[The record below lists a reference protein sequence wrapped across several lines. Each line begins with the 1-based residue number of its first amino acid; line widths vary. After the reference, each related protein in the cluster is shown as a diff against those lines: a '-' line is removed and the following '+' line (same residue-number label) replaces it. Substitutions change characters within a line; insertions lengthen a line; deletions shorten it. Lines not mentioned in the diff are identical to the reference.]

1 MTPSTPSQCSHHVR
15 PAWVEVDLDALASNL
30 RTIRADLPDRVR
42 VMQVVKDE
50 AYGTGS
56 VTVARLAVANGVDAF
71 ATFTVGEAARL
82 REAGITAPILLL
94 GERTPD
100 EFEWLVRHRLEV
112 CVGSIDIA
120 CALDAFT
127 ERSGAR
133 VPVHLKVNSGMN
145 RFGLPWRTV
154 SEWAPVLAGLRHLEF
169 AGALTHFAQSDE
181 LDKTF
186 ARLQLA
192 RFEDTVAA
200 LRNHGIHPTRLH
212 TCNSGGCLDLPEA
225 HHDMVRIGILP
236 LGVYPSSVCRRLE
249 GLRPVMSVKAR
260 ITGLQWL
267 EPGDTVGYGMRY
279 RAETSRRIAVL
290 PLGYGDGFPRVRNEG
305 VALIQGRRVPIVGG
319 VSMDAVTVDV
329 TELPEVRLGEEA
341 VLMGRQGSEEITAHD
356 VAALKRSVSY
366 DILTGWRSR
375 LPRVYRGG
383 TT

>member
-1 MTPSTPSQCSHHVR
+1 MTPSIPSQCPHHAR

-71 ATFTVGEAARL
+71 ATFTVGEATRL
-82 REAGITAPILLL
+82 REAGIVAPILLL
-94 GERTPD
+94 GERTSD

-112 CVGSIDIA
+112 CVGSMDIA
-120 CALDAFT
+120 RALDAFAA
-127 ERSGAR
+127 RSGTQIS
-133 VPVHLKVNSGMN
+133 VHLKVNSGMN
-145 RFGLPWRTV
+145 RFGLPWRSV
-154 SEWAPVLAGLRHLEF
+154 SEWAPALAGLRHLQI

-200 LRNHGIHPTRLH
+200 LRNHGIHPARLH

-249 GLRPVMSVKAR
+249 GLSPVMSVKAR

-279 RAETSRRIAVL
+279 RAETPRRIAVL

-305 VALIQGRRVPIVGG
+305 VALLQGRRVPIVGG

-329 TELPEVRLGEEA
+329 TDLPEVRLGEEA

>member
-1 MTPSTPSQCSHHVR
+1 MTPSIPSQGPHHAR

-30 RTIRADLPDRVR
+30 RTIRSDLPARVR
-42 VMQVVKDE
+42 MMQVVKDE

-120 CALDAFT
+120 GALNGFA
-127 ERSGAR
+127 ERSGIR
-133 VPVHLKVNSGMN
+133 IPVHLKVNSGMN
-145 RFGLPWRTV
+145 RFGLPWRSV
-154 SEWAPVLAGLRHLEF
+154 SDWAPVLAGLRHLEF

-186 ARLQLA
+186 ARLQLG
-192 RFEDTVAA
+192 RFEGTVAT
-200 LRNHGIHPTRLH
+200 LRSHGIHPARLH

-279 RAETSRRIAVL
+279 RAETPRRIAVL

-305 VALIQGRRVPIVGG
+305 VALLQGRRVPIVGG

-329 TELPEVRLGEEA
+329 TDLPEVRLGEEA

-383 TT
+383 SL

>member
-1 MTPSTPSQCSHHVR
+1 MTNSTPVRRPVHAR
-15 PAWVEVDLDALASNL
+15 PAWVEVDLEALASNL
-30 RTIRADLPDRVR
+30 RRIRSDLPARVR

-50 AYGTGS
+50 AYGAGS
-56 VTVARLAVANGVDAF
+56 VTVARLAVANGVDSF
-71 ATFTVGEAARL
+71 ATFTVGEAERL
-82 REAGITAPILLL
+82 REGGVAAPILLL
-94 GERTPD
+94 GERTPE

-120 CALDAFT
+120 RALNAFA
-127 ERSGAR
+127 ERSGT
-133 VPVHLKVNSGMN
+133 PIPIHLKVNSGMN

-154 SEWAPVLAGLRHLEF
+154 SEWAPVLSGMRHLEI

-186 ARLQLA
+186 ARLQLS
-192 RFEDTVAA
+192 RFEDTVAV
-200 LRNHGIHPTRLH
+200 LRNHGVDPACLH

-249 GLRPVMSVKAR
+249 GLRPVMSVRAR

-279 RAETSRRIAVL
+279 RAESPRRIAVL

-305 VALIQGRRVPIVGG
+305 FALVQGRRVPIVGG

-383 TT
+383 AA

>member
-30 RTIRADLPDRVR
+30 RRIRADLPDRVR

-120 CALDAFT
+120 RALDAFA

-133 VPVHLKVNSGMN
+133 IAVHLKVNSGMN

-154 SEWAPVLAGLRHLEF
+154 SEWAPVLADLRHLGF

-200 LRNHGIHPTRLH
+200 LRNHGIHPARLH
-212 TCNSGGCLDLPEA
+212 ACNSGGCLDLPEA

-249 GLRPVMSVKAR
+249 GLRPVMAVKAR

-279 RAETSRRIAVL
+279 RAETPRRIAVL

-305 VALIQGRRVPIVGG
+305 VALLQGRRVPIVGG

-329 TELPEVRLGEEA
+329 TDLPEVRLGEEA
-341 VLMGRQGSEEITAHD
+341 VLMGCQGAEEITAHD

>member
-1 MTPSTPSQCSHHVR
+1 MNASIPSSCPTQSR

-30 RTIRADLPDRVR
+30 RRIRADLPSRVR
-42 VMQVVKDE
+42 LMQVVKDE

-56 VTVARLAVANGVDAF
+56 VAVARLALANGVDAF
-71 ATFTVGEAARL
+71 TTFTVGEAARL
-82 REAGITAPILLL
+82 RDAGIGAPILLL
-94 GERTPD
+94 GERTAD
-100 EFEWLVRHRLEV
+100 EFEWVVHHRLET
-112 CVGSIDIA
+112 CVGSLETA
-120 CALDAFT
+120 QALEAFAGRT
-127 ERSGAR
+127 GSRIGI
-133 VPVHLKVNSGMN
+133 HLKVNSGMN
-145 RFGLPWRTV
+145 RFGFPWRTV
-154 SEWAPVLAGLRHLEF
+154 SEWAPVLRGLRHLDF

-186 ARLQLA
+186 ARQQLA
-192 RFEDTVAA
+192 RFQETVAA
-200 LRNHGIHPTRLH
+200 LRSHGVEPRCLH

-236 LGVYPSSVCRRLE
+236 LGVYPSSVCRRLD
-249 GLRPVMSVKAR
+249 GLVPVMSVKAR

-279 RAETSRRIAVL
+279 RAESPRRIAVL

-305 VALIQGRRVPIVGG
+305 CALIHGRRVPLVGG

-329 TELPEVRLGEEA
+329 TEIPEARLGDEA
-341 VLMGRQGSEEITAHD
+341 VVMGRQGDEEITAHE

-366 DILTGWRSR
+366 DILTGWRGR

-383 TT
+383 AA

>member
-56 VTVARLAVANGVDAF
+56 VTVARLAVANGVEAF

-154 SEWAPVLAGLRHLEF
+154 SEWAPVLAGLRHLQV

>member
-1 MTPSTPSQCSHHVR
+1 MMATSTSLCPTRSR

-30 RTIRADLPDRVR
+30 RRIRADLPTRVKL
-42 VMQVVKDE
+42 MQVVKDE

-56 VTVARLAVANGVDAF
+56 VTVARLAMANGVDAF
-71 ATFTVGEAARL
+71 TTFTVGEAARL
-82 REAGITAPILLL
+82 RDAGITAPILLL
-94 GERTPD
+94 GERTAD
-100 EFEWLVRHRLEV
+100 EFEWLVRHRLAT
-112 CVGSIDIA
+112 CVGSLDIA
-120 CALDAFT
+120 RALEAFAA
-127 ERSGAR
+127 RAGAR
-133 VPVHLKVNSGMN
+133 IEIHLKLNSGMN
-145 RFGLPWRTV
+145 RFGFPWRTV
-154 SEWAPVLAGLRHLEF
+154 SEWAPVLAGLRHLDV

-192 RFEDTVAA
+192 RFQETVAV
-200 LRNHGIHPTRLH
+200 LRNHGVNPSCLH
-212 TCNSGGCLDLPEA
+212 TCNSGGYLDLPEA

-236 LGVYPSSVCRRLE
+236 LGVYPSSVCRRLD
-249 GLRPVMSVKAR
+249 GLLPVMSVKAR

-279 RAETSRRIAVL
+279 RAEFPRRIAVL

-305 VALIQGRRVPIVGG
+305 CALIHGQRAPLVGG

-329 TELPEVRLGEEA
+329 TDIPEASLGDEA
-341 VLMGRQGSEEITAHD
+341 VLMGRQGGEEITAHD

-383 TT
+383 MT

>member
-56 VTVARLAVANGVDAF
+56 VTVARLAMANGVDAF

-154 SEWAPVLAGLRHLEF
+154 SEWAPVLAGLRHLQV